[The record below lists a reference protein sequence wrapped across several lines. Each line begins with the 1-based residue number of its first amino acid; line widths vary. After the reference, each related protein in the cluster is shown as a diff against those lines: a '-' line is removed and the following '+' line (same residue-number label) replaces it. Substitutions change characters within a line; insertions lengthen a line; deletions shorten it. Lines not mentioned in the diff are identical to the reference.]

1 MGHARL
7 GNAGTGRTC
16 ALRASERLD
25 TPHLAGKDITIH
37 PVGVFEV
44 NEGGKITNWR
54 DYFDMKEIEAQFTA

>member
-1 MGHARL
+1 VGHARL

-54 DYFDMKEIEAQFTA
+54 D